1 MSVLAHSKSVILTHE
16 HTDFDALASML
27 GAALLFPGALAIL
40 PRQLNR
46 NVRDFVTLYKNQFP
60 FLAPEDVPRTT
71 IRQVI
76 LVDTRTAS
84 FPKGVRKDA
93 SYLIIDHHPLSP
105 MTEEERSQVV
115 PFPGPLSSHENRT
128 PADAKEW
135 VDPVGAATTLLVERL
150 IDQQLRPTSLQATLL
165 ALGIHEDTGSL
176 TFASTTPRDVRALA
190 WLLECGANL
199 SEINHFLHHPL
210 SDEQHHLMEQLLA
223 QSEALTIAGHT
234 VVIAQATAKGFQEE
248 ISALAGRLRDFFES
262 DALFLIILL
271 GDIIQVVARSTTD
284 AIDVGEITRRLGGG
298 GHARAAAATLHIVS
312 LSTVRQRLLRAL
324 EQQSRSGITVGQIMS
339 VGRPQVLAP
348 DLRIDEALVLMRRY
362 GHEGFPVVETTEGGE
377 EKLLGV
383 LTRRE
388 ADRAWS
394 HGLHKEPISR
404 FMRTGAI
411 TITPDAPVSQ
421 LRRLMVEHDWG
432 QIPVVDDAGQIIGI
446 VTRTDLIK
454 LWGESPTP
462 EYSASEIAER
472 MKAAL
477 SPIHHH
483 ILQLIG
489 KEAADNNQR
498 VYVVGGFVRDL
509 LLKIPALKPELHTD
523 ETEENSVFDLDVVI
537 EGDAILFA
545 HHMQR
550 KFGGKVVIHRQFG
563 TAKWLLNHPEQQI
576 DRDAL
581 LSALEQRDPDIQLP
595 ESLDFVTARTE
606 FYTAPTVLPT
616 VESSSIKL
624 DLHRRDFTINTLALC
639 LSPNRWGV
647 LLDFYGG
654 VNDLN
659 KRLIRVLHSISF
671 IDDPTRILRAVRYEQ
686 RFNFQIEERTLELLH
701 DARELLKRVTAARIR
716 HELQRIFLETV
727 PERTLLRL
735 GELGVLAEIH
745 PQLPS
750 DGALS
755 EIFPRLRGV
764 ISKSIPAPNWVTA
777 YLPQKAIGRAYFSLM
792 TLHMPRQALIELN
805 ERLQWDKGT
814 ERLVWG
820 LHELESAADQL
831 SQPNVPPSRV
841 VMNLEKAD
849 LHALAL
855 FWVVHQYEER
865 LRAVIERY
873 HNEWRFVRAQTTA
886 KELEALHIAPGPIYS
901 IILEGLRTARLDG
914 EVVTKE
920 NERDWIYNKTG
931 KDQLQN

>member
-1 MSVLAHSKSVILTHE
+1 MSVLAHSNSVILTHE

-60 FLAPEDVPRTT
+60 FIAPEDVPRTT

-84 FPKGVRKDA
+84 FPKGVGKDA
-93 SYLIIDHHPLSP
+93 SYLIIDHHPISAP
-105 MTEEERSQVV
+105 ADEERSQVI
-115 PFPGPLSSHENRT
+115 PFPGPLSPHENRI
-128 PADAKEW
+128 PADAQEW
-135 VDPVGAATTLLVERL
+135 VAAVGAATTLLVERL

-176 TFASTTPRDVRALA
+176 TFASTTPRDVRAFA

-199 SEINHFLHHPL
+199 SEISHFLHHPL

-223 QSEALTIAGHT
+223 QSEVLTVAGHT
-234 VVIAQATAKGFQEE
+234 IVIAQATAKGFQEE

-298 GHARAAAATLHIVS
+298 GHPRAAAATLHMTS
-312 LSTVRQRLLRAL
+312 LSAVRQRLLRAL
-324 EQQSRSGITVGQIMS
+324 EQQSRTGVTVGQIMS

-362 GHEGFPVVETTEGGE
+362 GHEGFPVVETTKSGE

-404 FMRTGAI
+404 FIRAGAI

-432 QIPVVDDAGQIIGI
+432 QIPVVNDTGQIIGI

-454 LWGESPTP
+454 LWGESPTS

-489 KEAADNNQR
+489 KEATDSNQR

-509 LLKIPALKPELHTD
+509 LLKIPSTELELQANQTD
-523 ETEENSVFDLDVVI
+523 EHSKFDLDIVI

-545 HHMQR
+545 HHIQR

-563 TAKWLLNHPEQQI
+563 TAKWLLSHPEMPI
-576 DRDAL
+576 DRASL
-581 LSALEQRDPDIQLP
+581 LSALEQNNPDIQLP

-639 LSPNRWGV
+639 LNPNRWGI

-654 VNDLN
+654 VNDLH
-659 KRLIRVLHSISF
+659 KRIIRVLHSISF

-686 RFNFQIEERTLELLH
+686 RFNFLIEERTLELLH

-716 HELQRIFLETV
+716 HELQRIFLETL
-727 PERTLLRL
+727 PEHALLRL
-735 GELGVLAEIH
+735 GELGVLSEIH
-745 PQLPS
+745 PELPR
-750 DGALS
+750 DGWIS
-755 EIFPRLRGV
+755 EIFPRLRGLLAGSV
-764 ISKSIPAPNWVTA
+764 SAPNWVTD
-777 YLPQKAIGRAYFSLM
+777 YLTAEPIGRLYWSLM
-792 TLHMPRQALIELN
+792 TLHMLKQALSELN
-805 ERLQWDKGT
+805 SRLQWDKAT
-814 ERLVWG
+814 ERLIWDM
-820 LHELESAADQL
+820 HELELAAVEL
-831 SQPNVPPSRV
+831 SQPNLPPSRFV
-841 VMNLEKAD
+841 QNLDKVA

-855 FWVVHQYEER
+855 FWVVHKDEER
-865 LRAVIERY
+865 LRTGIEKY
-873 HNEWRFVRAQTTA
+873 HDEWRLVRAQTTA
-886 KELEALHIAPGPIYS
+886 KELEALNIAPGPIYS
-901 IILEGLRTARLDG
+901 LILEGLRAARLDG

-920 NERDWIYNKTG
+920 NEIAWIYNLIG
-931 KDQLQN
+931 KIIHEK